1 MERSDVVKWAAEG
14 LAMIAGMGV
23 CIVIGVALF
32 GCLPA
37 EQPDEV
43 VLQETTAEGLRATAT
58 AGLKALAA
66 MTPLEAAGVLQQ
78 ALPERGALWHWAPP
92 SEGSPVD
99 HYRFTLTGVVRDT
112 TLGYW
117 FSTWPCSTEALV
129 VEGVDAAGRVG
140 PGSLPGVC
148 ENAAEGR

>member
-1 MERSDVVKWAAEG
+1 MSDKDVLRAASVFCT
-14 LAMIAGMGV
+14 LMAAGA
-23 CIVIGVALF
+23 IALF
-32 GCLPA
+32 VINATGCLPA

-43 VLQETTAEGLRATAT
+43 VSRETTAEGLRATAT
-58 AGLKALAA
+58 AGLKALAS

-78 ALPERGALWHWAPP
+78 ALPDRGVLWHWAPP

-117 FSTWPCSTEALV
+117 FATWPCSAEALV
-129 VEGVDAAGRVG
+129 VEGVDALGRVG

-148 ENAAEGR
+148 DNAAEGR